1 MSAMKELIL
10 DEEALLRLINLCS
23 PGGEYEHRYLFHLLK
38 QIHQMGYCWRD
49 EWKVTLC
56 HGDHEPEISEVYA
69 EYCDLLAQGKN
80 VSFNKETGEIV
91 NDDDS
96 V

>member
-1 MSAMKELIL
+1 MILSIVRFLFVLFFRYTTHFLLLIFP
-10 DEEALLRLINLCS
+10 AVTPI
-23 PGGEYEHRYLFHLLK
+23 GYIHV
-38 QIHQMGYCWRD
+38 IHQMGYCWRD
-49 EWKVTLC
+49 EWKVMLC

-91 NDDDS
+91 NDDDP